1 MGCFVVSSIAA
12 IGVGAMKHI
21 VKHNE
26 KEIASDEKRFVHEVK
41 WSKKL
46 SYLEL
51 TLWSGSF
58 ILAGEHMIHGE
69 VVPFPPFL
77 TAMANKDD
85 TIAMLHEMGTVGVG
99 MLAIL
104 VFAWAIG
111 VLLYDYLLYK
121 KHKKEYDVK

>member
-12 IGVGAMKHI
+12 VGVCVAKHI

-26 KEIASDEKRFVHEVK
+26 KEIALDEKRFGHEVK

-77 TAMANKDD
+77 TAMADKED

-99 MLAIL
+99 MLLAL

-111 VLLYDYLLYK
+111 VFFYDYFLFK
-121 KHKKEYDVK
+121 KHKKSYEVK